1 MIIYF
6 RSCHRGLLCAVLLDQ
21 VDSKIKVEMHIVIK
35 QFHAALFPRQCQCTE
50 CTKSVFN
57 YENQE
62 DFYMMRLYIRRDV
75 MAQCK

>member
-6 RSCHRGLLCAVLLDQ
+6 RSCHGGLLCAVLLDQ

-35 QFHAALFPRQCQCTE
+35 QFYAALFLRQCTE